1 MIFGVY
7 PFSTISHVEL
17 IWSVKKGD
25 YYMPKTVPL
34 SLEGKQ
40 FIKTCLQS
48 DPALRDWENVSK
60 NVYLASQDYDFQSET
75 NYEETKN
82 PD

>member
-1 MIFGVY
+1 M
-7 PFSTISHVEL
+7 
-17 IWSVKKGD
+17 KKGD

-34 SLEGKQ
+34 SPEGKQ

-48 DPALRDWENVSK
+48 EPALRDWEKVSK
-60 NVYLASQDYDFQSET
+60 NVYLASEDYDFQSET
-75 NYEETKN
+75 DHEETKN